1 MRRVVN
7 ANIVAANAFLTT
19 KQDVL
24 DKKDIKRYVDIVR
37 EKANYK
43 TKFFIGSFDVTQFT
57 KQLDF
62 IFNVDRENKYVYILT
77 EVNDDRVLRGYFRR
91 DMTSS
96 FVKILKEAGKE
107 LLEEE
112 LKQIKENDK
121 QYVKKMM

>member
-19 KQDVL
+19 EQDVL
-24 DKKDIKRYVDIVR
+24 DKEQIKRYVDKVR
-37 EKANYK
+37 EKSNYK
-43 TKFFIGSFDVTQFT
+43 TKFFIGGFDITQFT

-77 EVNDDRVLRGYFRR
+77 DVNDKRVLRGYFRK

-107 LLEEE
+107 LMQEE
-112 LKQIKENDK
+112 LEKERSK
-121 QYVKKMM
+121 QYVKKM

>member
-112 LKQIKENDK
+112 LKQIRENDK